1 MQGPIFDA
9 TGIPPEM
16 GSGPVHPIG
25 KFPFGVTGVDIV
37 PNSEKAKDPTGHQYV
52 VELTTPSG
60 KISARFNLWNNNAQS
75 VDIAQKQLSA
85 LCHATGVYRLD
96 MNNKGVEMMGARG
109 QVEIRQQANNPNY
122 TEIAKFFDV
131 NGNEPGKAPVVQ
143 PATAAAFT
151 QPAAAAPAPVV
162 AAPAASPWATP
173 AAIAPAAPAA
183 VEQPAAQP
191 WAPGGA
197 TPPATAPWGAR

>member
-25 KFPFGVTGVDIV
+25 KFPFGIIGVDIV

-52 VELTTPSG
+52 VELSTPSG

-96 MNNKGVEMMGARG
+96 MNNKGAEMIGARG

-143 PATAAAFT
+143 PAPAAVFT
-151 QPAAAAPAPVV
+151 QPAAVAP
-162 AAPAASPWATP
+162 APAASPWDKP
-173 AAIAPAAPAA
+173 ASIAPAQPAVAPAVA
-183 VEQPAAQP
+183 EQP
-191 WAPGGA
+191 WAPAGA
-197 TPPATAPWGAR
+197 APPATAPWGAR